1 MAKIKYEFLHQ
12 YYKNNKVPLRSKLTG
27 HIAFFNKIGS
37 YMPTLF
43 NFLNRSFIFKI
54 ASDFLLK
61 IDRRRN
67 IPRLAPM
74 TFNKMFKQSS
84 ADKMLEKPFQLKDI
98 MQLLEIKED

>member
-27 HIAFFNKIGS
+27 NIAFNKLGS

-43 NFLNRSFIFKI
+43 NFLNSSLIFKI

-61 IDRRRN
+61 IDRR
-67 IPRLAPM
+67 I
-74 TFNKMFKQSS
+74 FKISS
-84 ADKMLEKPFQLKDI
+84 YDI
-98 MQLLEIKED
+98 